1 MKRARHLDWSSSSSG
16 PTFSLL
22 SVTSQRAR
30 QLWRRWHQGAGLQ
43 CHSQW
48 HLASLCVTCL
58 TLPLNFSFLS
68 QIFNKLFYDTLQRS
82 VLSFILVF
90 LLMLEAQEK
99 RNALNEPLLYVMYL
113 TQEQTTVT
121 SAQKLFK
128 TEKSC
133 WKQELKYSESQYV
146 FKQWKVSVAWKEY
159 EITSELENM
168 G

>member
-1 MKRARHLDWSSSSSG
+1 
-16 PTFSLL
+16 
-22 SVTSQRAR
+22 
-30 QLWRRWHQGAGLQ
+30 
-43 CHSQW
+43 
-48 HLASLCVTCL
+48 
-58 TLPLNFSFLS
+58 
-68 QIFNKLFYDTLQRS
+68 
-82 VLSFILVF
+82 
-90 LLMLEAQEK
+90 MLEAQEK

-159 EITSELENM
+159 EITSEIENM